1 MNKERIKLFILI
13 LLIVNSIQL
22 TVQLWFDSNL
32 WPEGFGEFARNVPIL
47 GEVVSFFGNKNGEYT
62 GEKFYAKTVKPRR
75 IVVNGGGARE
85 VYLKESDFY
94 NAGIGYVEDLLA
106 KISEQNVYLT
116 EVSYDEWKNYFKA
129 KSVYVDYGYCMNG
142 NEFGRLLGLE
152 GSTNVFSQSLDFSGF
167 IITPN
172 ITTGTFTICTYNEGT
187 NKVSQY
193 EFIGDVDNLFDF
205 IEETTRQKQ
214 QNHAFAFEINLDVM
228 SASGEEIERK
238 VAFSPL
244 SLLEISTDVRNEPV
258 LSADKVFADSQDF
271 EQFTEKVLNVFG
283 YTASSLRKTVQ
294 SDGTITFVENNATI
308 KFFNDG
314 TIEYNAVS
322 KENGLSLSKGISN
335 SYQAV
340 CDVLNGAGKIWN
352 ISRADNSNFDYHL
365 VSDLKD
371 NKENV
376 YEVKIDSMY
385 KGTAIHYSNVCEN
398 AVYGQVEEGY
408 ITKLVVH
415 LSDISQTEKTSA
427 VAPVLMSIDTIYEKY
442 QNDGMVIEDVYRCYD
457 FDHSGVGISKW
468 IFKLNG
474 KEESLVVDTEM

>member
-32 WPEGFGEFARNVPIL
+32 WPNGFGEFARNVPVL
-47 GEVVSFFGNKNGEYT
+47 GELVTFFADRNGEYT
-62 GEKFYAKTVKPRR
+62 GEDFYAKTVKPRR

-85 VYLKESDFY
+85 VYLKESEFY
-94 NAGIGYVEDLLA
+94 NAGMGYIEPLLS
-106 KISEQNVYLT
+106 KISEQNVYST
-116 EVSYDEWKNYFKA
+116 EISYDEWKNYFKA
-129 KSVYVDYGYCMNG
+129 KSVYVDYGYYMNG
-142 NEFGRLLGLE
+142 NEFGRLLGID
-152 GSTNVFSQSLDFSGF
+152 GAANVFGQASDFSGY

-172 ITTGTFTICTYNEGT
+172 TTTGTFTICTYNEAL
-187 NKVSQY
+187 NKVTQY
-193 EFIGDVDNLFDF
+193 EFGGDVDNLLNF

-228 SASGEEIERK
+228 SASGEEVERK

-244 SLLEISTDVRNEPV
+244 SLLEISTDVRSEPI
-258 LSADKVFADSQDF
+258 LSANKVFADSQEF
-271 EQFTEKVLNVFG
+271 EEFTEKVLNVFG

-314 TIEYNAVS
+314 TIEYSAVS

-352 ISRADNSNFDYHL
+352 ISRADNSDFDYHL
-365 VSDLKD
+365 SSNLKD

-385 KGTAIHYSNVCEN
+385 KGTVIHYSNVCEN
-398 AVYGQVEEGY
+398 AVYGKVEEGY

-415 LSDISQTEKTSA
+415 LSDISYTSKSNS
-427 VAPVLMSIDTIYEKY
+427 VVPVLMSIDTIYEKY
-442 QNDGMVIEDVYRCYD
+442 QDNGMVIEDVYRCYD
-457 FDHSGVGISKW
+457 FDSSGTGISKW
-468 IFKLNG
+468 IFKLRG
-474 KEESLVVDTEM
+474 KEESLVVDIEM